1 MVYDAHKKKF
11 QHYDSCVPS
20 NHSHAC
26 QMSKSV
32 EPFLRGKVFFAG
44 SMKNYMKYMPTFP
57 ILDFYQLE
65 HVAIRLKTQKTTG
78 IKVI

>member
-1 MVYDAHKKKF
+1 
-11 QHYDSCVPS
+11 
-20 NHSHAC
+20 
-26 QMSKSV
+26 MSKSV

-44 SMKNYMKYMPTFP
+44 CSMKNYMKYMPTFP